1 MSTETGLLILSG
13 IIGLIA
19 VSMLKPSSKPY
30 FGLLTK
36 NKDGSFSLKL
46 SPAARKKKRRPRKRP
61 K

>member
-46 SPAARKKKRRPRKRP
+46 SPAAKRKKGKRRRK
-61 K
+61 

>member
-13 IIGLIA
+13 IIGLIV

-36 NKDGSFSLKL
+36 NRDGSIS
-46 SPAARKKKRRPRKRP
+46 
-61 K
+61 

>member
-36 NKDGSFSLKL
+36 NKDGSISLKL
-46 SPAARKKKRRPRKRP
+46 SPAAKRKKGRRRRK
-61 K
+61 

>member
-36 NKDGSFSLKL
+36 NKDGSISMKL
-46 SPAARKKKRRPRKRP
+46 SPAKRKKGKRRRK
-61 K
+61 